1 MNLYLSTL
9 KAIATRYPAVIPH
22 LKGRARFIIFALT
35 KPRETFDNLIY
46 SDIKLFKVRMLS
58 QGLDASKTY
67 DYFLAQLQGLIR
79 GVYENNVG
87 REFLDI
93 MANLISG
100 QLTQAFEQ
108 AWKDE
113 EGVGGMPDYLNNE
126 LESMILN
133 QYDYVDGLYNDIVNA
148 RVLGKPLDPILARAP
163 LWAQRWTE
171 AYNKAVALITAENGG
186 NMVWQLGATEQHCT
200 TCAGLDGIVMRAS
213 EWDAL
218 GVHPQG
224 GPNPVLDCQ
233 GWNCDCSLTPTD
245 KRRSPKAYETVMN
258 IVSK

>member
-1 MNLYLSTL
+1 MNNLYLSAL
-9 KAIATRYPAVIPH
+9 KAIALRYPAVIPH
-22 LKGRARFIIFALT
+22 LKGRARWVVFA
-35 KPRETFDNLIY
+35 DINLFVG
-46 SDIKLFKVRMLS
+46 DWKVNS
-58 QGLDASKTY
+58 IPLDLLHEPNAQKTY
-67 DYFLAQLQGLIR
+67 DYYLTQLQGLMR
-79 GVYENNVG
+79 GVYDNNVG

-113 EGVGGMPDYLNNE
+113 EGVGGIPDYLNNE

-148 RVLGKPLDPILARAP
+148 RVLGKSLDPILARAP

-186 NMVWQLGATEQHCT
+186 NMVWRLGATEQHCT
-200 TCAGLDGIVMRAS
+200 TCAGLDGIVMRAT

-224 GPNPVLDCQ
+224 APNDLIECG
-233 GWNCDCSLTPTD
+233 GWQCDCSLTPTD
-245 KRRSPKAYETVMN
+245 KRRSPKAYENVMN
-258 IVSK
+258 LVQKG